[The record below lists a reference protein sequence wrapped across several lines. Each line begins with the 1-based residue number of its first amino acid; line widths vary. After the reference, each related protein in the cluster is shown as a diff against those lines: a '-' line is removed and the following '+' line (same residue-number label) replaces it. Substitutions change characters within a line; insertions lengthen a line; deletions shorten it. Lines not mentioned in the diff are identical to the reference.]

1 MTIKQ
6 KLHIIEIQLKLNNYE
21 KMSKNEKYDYQTWV
35 PRHIL
40 WQNPHERYRLES
52 ERYSKE

>member
-1 MTIKQ
+1 
-6 KLHIIEIQLKLNNYE
+6 
-21 KMSKNEKYDYQTWV
+21 MSKNEKYDYQTWA

-40 WQNPHERYRLES
+40 WQNPYERYRLES